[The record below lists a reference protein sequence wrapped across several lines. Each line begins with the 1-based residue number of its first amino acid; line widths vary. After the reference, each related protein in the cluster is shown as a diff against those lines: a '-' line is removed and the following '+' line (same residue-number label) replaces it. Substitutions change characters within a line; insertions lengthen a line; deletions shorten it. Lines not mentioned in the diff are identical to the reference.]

1 MITYPGSVEDEHELI
16 VFFRNEAAKLR
27 NLRKLVINPAG
38 TRVTDV
44 NGEGIEF
51 PGLTYG
57 SQVLERLLQEVGV
70 VFTPA
75 NLHNAKATANGV
87 KEFRLSARWTWGHDR
102 VM

>member
-1 MITYPGSVEDEHELI
+1 MIVYPGSLENEQELI

-27 NLRKLVINPAG
+27 NLRKLVITPGG
-38 TRVTDV
+38 TSVTDV

-57 SQVLERLLQEVGV
+57 SKVLERLLQEVGV

-75 NLHNAKATANGV
+75 NLHNAKATPNGI
-87 KEFRLSARWTWGHDR
+87 KEYRLSARWTWGHDR

>member
-1 MITYPGSVEDEHELI
+1 MILYTGSLENEHDLI

-27 NLRKLVINPAG
+27 NLRKLVITPAG
-38 TRVTDV
+38 TSITDV
-44 NGEGIEF
+44 NGDGVEF

-57 SQVLERLLQEVGV
+57 SHVLERLLQEVGV

-75 NLHNAKATANGV
+75 NLHNANATPNGI
-87 KEFRLSARWTWGHDR
+87 KEFRLSVRHTWGHDR